1 MMLASYFFSL
11 EIPLKAGNHPSG
23 RYRLKLF
30 SLLCWHSKYELAQGL
45 VERGRRYFV
54 NIPEL
59 TLRLKNMFLVR
70 LYVCLSSLGF
80 FLFSCSSIKSSTVP
94 SRRANRYITAIF
106 FPFSSRNPLLFIG
119 FCIFGYHGNVKSFA
133 PLIGIH
139 AHCRSAS

>member
-1 MMLASYFFSL
+1 MKCLLFPCKNKKL
-11 EIPLKAGNHPSG
+11 TKRITHPSERCWFIVFPSFVRRVG
-23 RYRLKLF
+23 MN
-30 SLLCWHSKYELAQGL
+30 SLRNS
-45 VERGRRYFV
+45 
-54 NIPEL
+54 
-59 TLRLKNMFLVR
+59 LRLAGGISSTLLDSPFFCRNVVR
-70 LYVCLSSLGF
+70 KIISLSVF
-80 FLFSCSSIKSSTVP
+80 AWVFLFSWSSIKPSTVP